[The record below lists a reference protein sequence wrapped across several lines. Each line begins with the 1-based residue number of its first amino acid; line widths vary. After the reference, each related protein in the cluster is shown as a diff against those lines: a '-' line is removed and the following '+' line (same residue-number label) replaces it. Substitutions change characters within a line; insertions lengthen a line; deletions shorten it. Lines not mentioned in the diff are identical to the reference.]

1 MYDKAVFKTKE
12 TEMADPDFTRRF
24 SLSRESDAKA
34 PDRLSIC
41 IVLQYAKSLR
51 IEKKLPAHLG
61 LFIIN

>member
-1 MYDKAVFKTKE
+1 
-12 TEMADPDFTRRF
+12 MANPDFTRRF
-24 SLSRESDAKA
+24 SLSRESDAKV